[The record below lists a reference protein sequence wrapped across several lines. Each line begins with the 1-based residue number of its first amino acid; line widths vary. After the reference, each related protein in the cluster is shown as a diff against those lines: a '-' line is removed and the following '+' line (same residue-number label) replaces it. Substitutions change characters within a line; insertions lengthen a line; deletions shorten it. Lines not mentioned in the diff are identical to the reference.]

1 MQLPPSKLL
10 AQDEI
15 AEEQNYGEIWKL
27 MHCQVIL
34 PFWVPVIYREG
45 LKDDS
50 EEPQKHMKDYHPLV
64 VLFLN
69 FIRDNIF
76 TKETKN
82 ESFLETFISGPGG

>member
-10 AQDEI
+10 AQCEI
-15 AEEQNYGEIWKL
+15 AEEQNYGESWKL

-34 PFWVPVIYREG
+34 PFWGTSHLSEG
-45 LKDDS
+45 VKDDI
-50 EEPQKHMKDYHPLV
+50 EEPQKDMKNYHPLV

-69 FIRDNIF
+69 FIRGNIF

-82 ESFLETFISGPGG
+82 ESFLETFMSGPGG